1 MSDAPT
7 WGPRARAGDGLS
19 DAYDTTDT
27 PDSVDELSTAVL
39 QGLLTTEQR
48 MQLATAWAAAETGDR
63 PAPRAGTWKPPTPPK
78 GGPREVRLP
87 RLLVRLRPCRAHLA
101 QGDQQ
106 RLGGVPVG
114 TQTP

>member
-19 DAYDTTDT
+19 DEYDTTDT

-63 PAPRAGTWKPPTPPK
+63 PAQRAGTWKPPTPPK
-78 GGPREVRLP
+78 G
-87 RLLVRLRPCRAHLA
+87 
-101 QGDQQ
+101 
-106 RLGGVPVG
+106 
-114 TQTP
+114 